1 MQRLVGSVGAIG
13 RSLAGGRRSMA
24 ESRWLPVSSILLLTA
39 ARCLATDTT
48 SCAANPQLQAL
59 ANPQLKALLD
69 RQSQELP
76 AALAEL
82 EQHGRKV
89 RSFLCGFA

>member
-1 MQRLVGSVGAIG
+1 MQRLAGSVAG
-13 RSLAGGRRSMA
+13 RSLAGGRRSIA
-24 ESRWLPVSSILLLTA
+24 ERRRWLPASSILLLTA

-48 SCAANPQLQAL
+48 SCTANPQLQAL
-59 ANPQLKALLD
+59 ANLQLKALLD

-89 RSFLCGFA
+89 RSFLRWFA